1 MLYVIPVHFCFFP
14 HFAFFCFLEK
24 MYWLI
29 QAKSLGSD
37 GQRMTMVDRNN
48 EGPVKPK
55 EVGADVADV
64 IKKRRNEE
72 PYKMTQKELAAK
84 CNTTP
89 TVIQGFETGRGQPD
103 QKVLSTI
110 SRVLNVHLSNKNGN
124 LGKPLRA
131 PKENPPKKK

>member
-1 MLYVIPVHFCFFP
+1 MFHPPLLFFNNV
-14 HFAFFCFLEK
+14 LTI
-24 MYWLI
+24 I

-55 EVGADVADV
+55 EVGAEVADV
-64 IKKRRNEE
+64 IKRRRNEE

-89 TVIQGFETGRGQPD
+89 TVIQGFESGRGQPD

>member
-1 MLYVIPVHFCFFP
+1 M
-14 HFAFFCFLEK
+14 
-24 MYWLI
+24 I

-37 GQRMTMVDRNN
+37 GQHKTKVDRD
-48 EGPVKPK
+48 PDIVKPK